1 MNAINDH
8 CIQVCNS
15 LLRGELSAVETY
27 TEVIE
32 KYDGKPASELERI
45 RNQHFA
51 SAERLRE
58 NVADMGGVPSEDS
71 GGWGLYAKAV
81 QGIANLFGPDSAME
95 ALQRGEE
102 NARSDYE
109 KALADN
115 NVMGASKSMIRH
127 ELLRRIHRN
136 IASLEMM
143 SHVE

>member
-1 MNAINDH
+1 
-8 CIQVCNS
+8 
-15 LLRGELSAVETY
+15 LSALETY
-27 TEVIE
+27 TEVID

-45 RNQHFA
+45 RNNHFA

-58 NVADMGGVPSEDS
+58 NISDMGGVPREET
-71 GGWGLYAKAV
+71 GGWGLYAKAI

-109 KALADN
+109 KALADSE
-115 NVMGASKSMIRH
+115 VMASSKSMIRH

-143 SHVE
+143 SHGE